1 MHALK
6 SRKKQIEE
14 WRREKTRYP
23 EEAEPPV
30 AEVMVGLGCD
40 GDPAEQA
47 LRLQFVKAA
56 LPSKDRQYPDDIL
69 VSFGGFH
76 TELKTLNS
84 NGELFEELL
93 RRCSQHGGAL
103 QTKSSISSFQKI
115 LHRGRKSTDG
125 INWQCIMWPKKRCGN
140 GNATCLGSAGQ
151 QVHA

>member
-1 MHALK
+1 MNDAGVTGEHIVNRYKLNNSKVEVLHYDLAAKSTVDSLIIYALK

-56 LPSKDRQYPDDIL
+56 LPSKDQ
-69 VSFGGFH
+69 
-76 TELKTLNS
+76 
-84 NGELFEELL
+84 
-93 RRCSQHGGAL
+93 
-103 QTKSSISSFQKI
+103 
-115 LHRGRKSTDG
+115 
-125 INWQCIMWPKKRCGN
+125 
-140 GNATCLGSAGQ
+140 
-151 QVHA
+151 